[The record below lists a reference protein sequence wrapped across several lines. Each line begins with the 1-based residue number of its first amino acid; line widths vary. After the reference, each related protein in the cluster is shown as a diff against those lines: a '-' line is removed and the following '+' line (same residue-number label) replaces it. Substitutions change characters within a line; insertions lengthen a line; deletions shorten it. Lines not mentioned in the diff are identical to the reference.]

1 MTSINKA
8 PKLPG
13 YHIYHKPKERSATC
27 VSQGMI
33 TAVRQGIPHT
43 FRSQNTNDYTEFQI
57 LTLHADKN
65 KDHTFINLYTSPRHH
80 TNILELTE
88 PHPSH
93 LVMGDFNAHHS
104 AWGHYTSSTGS
115 TLMNQLIDSHSAVI
129 NEPHVPTTVHGSTID
144 LAISSPDLTQ
154 NSHWSQIDDLVSDHI
169 ASHILIRNS
178 FVPAPQASILKW
190 NTRRADWVKY
200 SQTLQTLTPDIPPNI
215 DIDIHLDSILE
226 AVQSAADISVPRHT
240 QAKHNRRTN
249 YIPPEGKI
257 YTRQLSMATK
267 AFKRLKTDESRQE
280 LRAIQ
285 KIAKC
290 ELHKLRTK
298 AWDDWCE
305 KLSTMKTNRL
315 WSEISKLRGSTK
327 QVTTRNPKEDA
338 DTLAKHFATRAA
350 SHTLPLRIQQEL
362 RDRHEERSSALQDA
376 IQIESITDR
385 PFSMYE
391 LNNALK
397 SLKIT
402 TPGKDTFSYEFFIK
416 APQIFLQKVLELYNS
431 SWHQGTLPAQ
441 WKKAKVIPI
450 PKPGGSSYRP
460 ISLLQNISKIM
471 EKMVANRL
479 TWLLPTQQN
488 LFGFVRGKSTTDAIA
503 QVIGDITKGKKANGN
518 NRTTVATFLDLDKA
532 FERAQPL
539 AILDSLITLGFKG
552 KILAWL
558 KDYLS
563 NRSIVVALQGFNSN
577 EHPTDTGLPQGSI
590 LGPTLFNALI
600 IIILR
605 QTVTLGTKLHAYA
618 DDLVLISNEHNPFG
632 RMQQALNRL
641 TEAAESLGLFFSAS
655 KTKTMLFYCIPEDIP
670 RFTIGEQPIELVK
683 RHRYLGVIID
693 DKLHFIHHAKY
704 IKEKLTSRLNI
715 LKIISSSKKGVST
728 AMLLTLYRALI
739 KTVLT
744 YSAPALLMASP
755 SAITQL
761 EIVQRAALRIC
772 LGLPRPTPIA
782 LVYAEAD
789 EPPIKTEIKRSTIKY
804 LIRAATKPHPT
815 PIIQVVQ
822 DSLQK
827 DPRVFPPTTWALK
840 AAVIQNDFGIPIIHP
855 PLVHPKPPWLIPPFE
870 VIISRDHIKKD
881 NPVATLNAAIS
892 RIKNLTD
899 ANTRVWYTDGSQHAT
914 GNTGWSAYSHKESP
928 ISGRLPQ
935 FTPITLTELTALLE
949 TLRWC
954 RNNRTLHQRIVINT
968 DSMAALL
975 ILQTHTPSTYPETA
989 LQVWDEAQHLKQL
1002 DIQIIF
1008 NWIPSHVGIFGNEE
1022 ADRLANI
1029 ATNLDIIQTCE
1040 QTVGALG
1047 RQIPNRIKTMTDKL
1061 YSDYYTTPS
1070 GIWYHNTTIP
1080 EHKKHPNRFIDTQ
1093 LRLLRCNC
1101 YTKSFNFPDKHIKC
1115 NMCQGRYGPIHYLV
1129 DCPGLPKIRQN
1140 IKQKLLPVQH
1150 SLPAIDKANY
1160 LLRRS
1165 SIIPETIYTLLKRQP
1180 YSLQ

>member
-1 MTSINKA
+1 
-8 PKLPG
+8 
-13 YHIYHKPKERSATC
+13 
-27 VSQGMI
+27 
-33 TAVRQGIPHT
+33 
-43 FRSQNTNDYTEFQI
+43 
-57 LTLHADKN
+57 
-65 KDHTFINLYTSPRHH
+65 
-80 TNILELTE
+80 
-88 PHPSH
+88 
-93 LVMGDFNAHHS
+93 
-104 AWGHYTSSTGS
+104 
-115 TLMNQLIDSHSAVI
+115 
-129 NEPHVPTTVHGSTID
+129 
-144 LAISSPDLTQ
+144 
-154 NSHWSQIDDLVSDHI
+154 
-169 ASHILIRNS
+169 
-178 FVPAPQASILKW
+178 
-190 NTRRADWVKY
+190 
-200 SQTLQTLTPDIPPNI
+200 
-215 DIDIHLDSILE
+215 
-226 AVQSAADISVPRHT
+226 
-240 QAKHNRRTN
+240 
-249 YIPPEGKI
+249 
-257 YTRQLSMATK
+257 
-267 AFKRLKTDESRQE
+267 
-280 LRAIQ
+280 
-285 KIAKC
+285 
-290 ELHKLRTK
+290 
-298 AWDDWCE
+298 
-305 KLSTMKTNRL
+305 MKTNRL
-315 WSEISKLRGSTK
+315 WSEISKLKGSTK
-327 QVTTRNPKEDA
+327 QVTTRNPKEEA

-376 IQIESITDR
+376 IQIESNTDR

-397 SLKIT
+397 SVKIT

-471 EKMVANRL
+471 EKMVANGL
-479 TWLLPTQQN
+479 TWLLPTPQN

-503 QVIGDITKGKKANGN
+503 QVICDITKGKKANGN

-563 NRSIVVALQGFNSN
+563 NRSIVVALQGFNSI
-577 EHPTDTGLPQGSI
+577 DTGLPKGSI
-590 LGPTLFNALI
+590 LGPTLFNALV
-600 IIILR
+600 IIILK
-605 QTVTLGTKLHAYA
+605 QTVTFGTKLHAYA
-618 DDLVLISNEHNPFG
+618 DDLVLISNERDPFG

-641 TEAAESLGLFFSAS
+641 TAAAESVGLFFSAS

-683 RHRYLGVIID
+683 TH
-693 DKLHFIHHAKY
+693 
-704 IKEKLTSRLNI
+704 SR
-715 LKIISSSKKGVST
+715 KGVST

-761 EIVQRAALRIC
+761 DIVQRTALRIC

-804 LIRAATKPHPT
+804 IIRAATRPHPT

-840 AAVIQNDFGIPIIHP
+840 AAVIQNDFEIPIIHP
-855 PLVHPKPPWLIPPFE
+855 LLVHPKPPWLIPPFE
-870 VIISRDHIKKD
+870 VIISRDHPKKD

-899 ANTRVWYTDGSQHAT
+899 ANTRVWYTAGSQHAT
-914 GNTGWSAYSHKESP
+914 GNTGWSAYSHKESS

-954 RNNRTLHQRIVINT
+954 RNNHTLHQRIVINT

-975 ILQTHTPSTYPETA
+975 ILQ
-989 LQVWDEAQHLKQL
+989 
-1002 DIQIIF
+1002 
-1008 NWIPSHVGIFGNEE
+1008 
-1022 ADRLANI
+1022 
-1029 ATNLDIIQTCE
+1029 
-1040 QTVGALG
+1040 
-1047 RQIPNRIKTMTDKL
+1047 
-1061 YSDYYTTPS
+1061 
-1070 GIWYHNTTIP
+1070 
-1080 EHKKHPNRFIDTQ
+1080 KHPPPQTLKLPF
-1093 LRLLRCNC
+1093 
-1101 YTKSFNFPDKHIKC
+1101 KSGMKPNTS
-1115 NMCQGRYGPIHYLV
+1115 N
-1129 DCPGLPKIRQN
+1129 N
-1140 IKQKLLPVQH
+1140 
-1150 SLPAIDKANY
+1150 
-1160 LLRRS
+1160 
-1165 SIIPETIYTLLKRQP
+1165 
-1180 YSLQ
+1180 